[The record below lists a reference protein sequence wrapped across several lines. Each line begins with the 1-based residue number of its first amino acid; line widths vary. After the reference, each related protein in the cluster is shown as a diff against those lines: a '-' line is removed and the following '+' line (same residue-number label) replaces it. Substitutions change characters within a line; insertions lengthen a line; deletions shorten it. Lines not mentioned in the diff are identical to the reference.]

1 MPRFSYLTRAVWLLS
16 LISLFTDLAS
26 EMLYPIM
33 PLYLQSIGFSVVFI
47 GLLEG
52 VAEAVAGLSKGY
64 FGQWSDRLGRRVPF
78 VRWGYGLSALSKPM
92 LAVLA
97 TPAWVLLARTVDRL
111 GKGLR
116 ARARD
121 ALLSDETT
129 PADKGK
135 VFGFHRSMDTLGAV
149 FGPLAALGWLAGHP
163 GQFRPLFLWAFVPG
177 VLAVAI
183 TLRLRERPA
192 APSPRPV
199 RPFWAYFGYWRVAP
213 PAYRRVVGGLLVFA
227 LFNSSDAF
235 LLLLARHRGV
245 SDTGVIGLY
254 ILYNVVYVLS
264 AWPLG
269 HLADRLGPR
278 RLLVGGLLAFAA
290 VYGGVTLAHSGWTF
304 AALFALYGLYAAS
317 TEGVAK
323 AWVSNLCA
331 KSDTGAALGTFGGL
345 GSLAA
350 LGASLGAGALWQL
363 AGPGWTFG
371 VAAIAALGVAAYLAL
386 VQSIK
391 PAGGDVTVG
400 PNL

>member
-1 MPRFSYLTRAVWLLS
+1 MRRFSYLTRAVWLLS

-47 GLLEG
+47 GLFEG

-78 VRWGYGLSALSKPM
+78 VQWGYGLSALSKPM
-92 LAVLA
+92 LALLA

-116 ARARD
+116 TGARD

-129 PADKGK
+129 SENKGK
-135 VFGFHRSMDTLGAV
+135 VFGFHRSVDTLGAV
-149 FGPLAALGWLAGHP
+149 LGPTAALLWLAARP
-163 GQFRPLFLWAFVPG
+163 GQFRLLFLWAFVPG

-183 TLRLRERPA
+183 TLLLRERPTM
-192 APSPRPV
+192 PSPRPV
-199 RPFWAYFGYWRVAP
+199 RPFWASFGYWRVAP
-213 PAYRRVVGGLLVFA
+213 SAYRRVVGALLVFA

-235 LLLLARHRGV
+235 LLLLARQRGV

-254 ILYNVVYVLS
+254 IFYNAVYVLS

-290 VYGGVTLAHSGWTF
+290 VYGGVALAHSGWTF

-350 LGASLGAGALWQL
+350 LVASVGAGALWQL

-371 VAAIAALGVAAYLAL
+371 LAAVAALCVAGYLAWFGTL
-386 VQSIK
+386 QTMPDQKV
-391 PAGGDVTVG
+391 
-400 PNL
+400 